1 MVFPT
6 DGVSGVM
13 ESVHAIPENVTKRV
27 VAISIGSGVK
37 APEDSSELLNLKGL
51 KVADLSCLDTSS
63 TIRLASLFEGCSEL
77 LSVELGGIDTSKVQS
92 VDHMFYACSSLT
104 SLDLSSLDFRSVRV
118 ANALVSECYAL
129 ADLRLP
135 KTFGTELWGMDAMF
149 AGDSRLSALDL
160 SAVDMGAVAEARH
173 VFRGVA
179 GLVEWKVGKGFRPA
193 VLDEL
198 PSSPD
203 ERGWWSVKDSRWYT
217 NDQIKSQRSGMA
229 DTYRSKGEEK
239 PVPEEKPQGQGSTP
253 KNEGGKPADPKP
265 SNPKQDSGKPADP
278 KPQGKGG
285 EQGKTPTKPSKPN
298 NGGAAKPKADP
309 KPNQNPKPSPK
320 SGKQAVQAQAMHR
333 LYNPNSGEHF
343 YTASTGER
351 DGLVR
356 AGWRYE
362 GVAWVAPTKSGTPVF
377 RLYNK
382 NAGDHHYTTSKAERD
397 KLVSLGW
404 RYEGIGWYSDDAK
417 GQALFRL
424 YNPNAKAGSH
434 HYTVNAGERD
444 GLVRLGWRNENV
456 GWYGVKA

>member
-1 MVFPT
+1 M
-6 DGVSGVM
+6 
-13 ESVHAIPENVTKRV
+13 TKRV
-27 VAISIGSGVK
+27 VAISIRSGVK

-51 KVADLSCLDTSS
+51 KIADLSCLDTSS

-104 SLDLSSLDFRSVRV
+104 SLDLSSLEFRSVRV

-160 SAVDMGAVAEARH
+160 SAVDMGAVAEALH
-173 VFRGVA
+173 VFRDVA

-253 KNEGGKPADPKP
+253 KNEGGQARRPEAFQPQAGLRQACRP
-265 SNPKQDSGKPADP
+265 QAPGQGRRAGQDSH
-278 KPQGKGG
+278 
-285 EQGKTPTKPSKPN
+285 
-298 NGGAAKPKADP
+298 KA
-309 KPNQNPKPSPK
+309 Q
-320 SGKQAVQAQAMHR
+320 QAQ
-333 LYNPNSGEHF
+333 
-343 YTASTGER
+343 
-351 DGLVR
+351 
-356 AGWRYE
+356 
-362 GVAWVAPTKSGTPVF
+362 
-377 RLYNK
+377 
-382 NAGDHHYTTSKAERD
+382 
-397 KLVSLGW
+397 
-404 RYEGIGWYSDDAK
+404 
-417 GQALFRL
+417 
-424 YNPNAKAGSH
+424 
-434 HYTVNAGERD
+434 
-444 GLVRLGWRNENV
+444 
-456 GWYGVKA
+456 